1 MSASGASLS
10 GRLFFQPVHDRNI
23 HSVRLLVSTVLP
35 VAYSDAFFKRLAAGG
50 TPAEL
55 ASLAYF
61 DDIFVG
67 CVAARVEP
75 ERRAVYLMVLGVLA
89 PYRHRGI
96 GAPPPPLLPPP
107 LPACTL
113 APLPSSHPPLR
124 HVFRAAPRRLPPRA
138 GAALLQRVL
147 AAAESGEHGDI
158 AEVWLHVHTG
168 NAAAQ
173 AFYEAQ
179 GFTRSPGEWKGYY
192 RGVEP
197 PDAFVY
203 RRAVGAARL
212 EDLPAPTQAP
222 SGATAVDAAR

>member
-1 MSASGASLS
+1 MAALPLAVWTTTASA
-10 GRLFFQPVHDRNI
+10 
-23 HSVRLLVSTVLP
+23 LL
-35 VAYSDAFFKRLAAGG
+35 A
-50 TPAEL
+50 
-55 ASLAYF
+55 
-61 DDIFVG
+61 
-67 CVAARVEP
+67 
-75 ERRAVYLMVLGVLA
+75 
-89 PYRHRGI
+89 
-96 GAPPPPLLPPP
+96 LPP
-107 LPACTL
+107 
-113 APLPSSHPPLR
+113 H
-124 HVFRAAPRRLPPRA
+124 A

-203 RRAVGAARL
+203 RRAGDCRGA
-212 EDLPAPTQAP
+212 
-222 SGATAVDAAR
+222 GACAASASAAACRYRYRR